1 MAYNIQGGKIFA
13 NILAW
18 DLHNQSC
25 KHEHWR
31 EVDADDG
38 LEVVV
43 LVVVGAEADDV
54 EDRGREEDVGG
65 DRDQLARQDELNLL
79 MVTTITITVM
89 MMNCTSTASVLSL
102 PILTTWARVVVND
115 QKGFRFL
122 PWSFPRESRIFASRE
137 DRGIW
142 LWAYDA

>member
-1 MAYNIQGGKIFA
+1 MASNIQGGKIFA
-13 NILAW
+13 NIFAW
-18 DLHNQSC
+18 DLHNQGG
-25 KHEHWR
+25 KHEHGR

-89 MMNCTSTASVLSL
+89 MLILAMVTVMMINCTSTASVLSL
-102 PILTTWARVVVND
+102 PILTTWAGED
-115 QKGFRFL
+115 LYQKGF
-122 PWSFPRESRIFASRE
+122 SF
-137 DRGIW
+137 
-142 LWAYDA
+142 

>member
-1 MAYNIQGGKIFA
+1 MGYNIQGGKIFV
-13 NILAW
+13 NIFAW
-18 DLHNQSC
+18 DLHNQGS

-65 DRDQLARQDELNLL
+65 DRDQLARQDELNLDAHHHHAIFL
-79 MVTTITITVM
+79 CSLDFEFLESIP
-89 MMNCTSTASVLSL
+89 STQQ
-102 PILTTWARVVVND
+102 IQTNK
-115 QKGFRFL
+115 Q
-122 PWSFPRESRIFASRE
+122 I
-137 DRGIW
+137 
-142 LWAYDA
+142 

>member
-13 NILAW
+13 NIFAR
-18 DLHNQSC
+18 DLHNQGG
-25 KHEHWR
+25 KHEHGR

-79 MVTTITITVM
+79 MVTTITITFM
-89 MMNCTSTASVLSL
+89 MMILVTVMIINCTSTASVLSL
-102 PILTTWARVVVND
+102 PILTT
-115 QKGFRFL
+115 
-122 PWSFPRESRIFASRE
+122 
-137 DRGIW
+137 
-142 LWAYDA
+142 

>member
-13 NILAW
+13 NIFAW
-18 DLHNQSC
+18 DLHNQGG
-25 KHEHWR
+25 KHEHGR

-65 DRDQLARQDELNLL
+65 DRDQLARQDELNL
-79 MVTTITITVM
+79 
-89 MMNCTSTASVLSL
+89 CTSSPCSYSL
-102 PILTTWARVVVND
+102 LWD
-115 QKGFRFL
+115 FEFL
-122 PWSFPRESRIFASRE
+122 DSIPGYSTKTNKQT
-137 DRGIW
+137 
-142 LWAYDA
+142 

>member
-13 NILAW
+13 NIFAW
-18 DLHNQSC
+18 DLHNQGS
-25 KHEHWR
+25 KHEHGR

-65 DRDQLARQDELNLL
+65 DRDQLARQDELNL
-79 MVTTITITVM
+79 
-89 MMNCTSTASVLSL
+89 CTSSPCSYSL
-102 PILTTWARVVVND
+102 LWD
-115 QKGFRFL
+115 FEFL
-122 PWSFPRESRIFASRE
+122 DSIPGYSTKTNKQT
-137 DRGIW
+137 
-142 LWAYDA
+142 